1 MTSIP
6 ALQSYHT
13 LDVMAE
19 SPGRRIIKLYNHLA
33 VMLRRAGEN
42 LGNAD
47 WELAATHVT
56 KASMTIDELVSAL
69 NFEDGGEIAIRLG
82 SIYNFM
88 QRELLTVGVRRDP
101 APLAGLQRMTESL
114 LEAWIHA
121 VDEQEA
127 LNR

>member
-13 LDVMAE
+13 LEVMAE

-33 VMLRRAGEN
+33 VMLRRAREN
-42 LGNAD
+42 LQAAD

-56 KASMTIDELVSAL
+56 KASMTVEELLAAL
-69 NFEDGGEIAIRLG
+69 NFEEGGEIASQLG
-82 SIYNFM
+82 SIYTFM
-88 QRELLTVGVRRDP
+88 LRELLSVGVRRDLE
-101 APLAGLQRMTESL
+101 PLTHLQGMTESL
-114 LEAWIHA
+114 LEAWVHA

-127 LNR
+127 LNT